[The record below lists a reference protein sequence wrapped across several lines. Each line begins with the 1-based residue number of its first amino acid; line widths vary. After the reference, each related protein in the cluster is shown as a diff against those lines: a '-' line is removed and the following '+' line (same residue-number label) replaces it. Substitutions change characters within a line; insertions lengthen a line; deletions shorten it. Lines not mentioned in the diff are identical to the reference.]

1 MRRVFLFILLGAV
14 LMAGCGKDDEV
25 SFSGPTFNPPEGLY
39 NNLTSLSQ
47 ALYTQADDDEPGF
60 TAQWLEPVFETALSE
75 IHRFLLIC
83 QEKTWD
89 EEEQQWE
96 FEFSDGEDHISGIIA
111 PMSDYYLAEW
121 VTNTGTPG
129 EYQTRIEYNAQSY
142 QGRLT
147 DTNMPHVRFEFA
159 AALNGDGM
167 YILSIFE
174 NNTDPFFRFAKM
186 YYLFSGQDI
195 RLHVSPDYPDPYTS
209 VSDFMVNSPG
219 LFGNVPLSWEEW
231 KSLDVLP
238 YYAVSLLAGDL
249 TVTLYPAET
258 E

>member
-1 MRRVFLFILLGAV
+1 MRRVFFFILLGSV
-14 LMAGCGKDDEV
+14 LLAGCGKDDEV

-39 NNLTSLSQ
+39 NNAVSLSQ
-47 ALYTQADDDEPGF
+47 ALYTEAGDYDPGF
-60 TAQWLEPVFETALSE
+60 AAQWLEPVFETALSE

-83 QEKTWD
+83 QEKTWND
-89 EEEQQWE
+89 DEQQWE
-96 FEFSDGEDHISGIIA
+96 FEFYDGDDHIIGIIA

-121 VTNTGTPG
+121 YTNTGTPG
-129 EYQTRIEYNAQSY
+129 EYQTRVEYNAQSY

-147 DTNMPHVRFEFA
+147 NTTMPHVRFEFA

-174 NNTDPFFRFAKM
+174 NNTDPFFRYAKM
-186 YYLFSGQDI
+186 YYLFSGQNI
-195 RLHVSPDYPDPYTS
+195 QLHVSPEYPPSYTS
-209 VSDFMVNSPG
+209 VADFMDNSPG
-219 LFGNVPLSWEEW
+219 LFGNVPLSWDDW
-231 KSLDVLP
+231 KDLEVLP
-238 YYAVSLLAGDL
+238 YYAVSLVAGDL